1 LERIR
6 VEREARAKETGL
18 HRQPARKK
26 TGSKVEGVMQKLT
39 EIKPTHLSDIL
50 KENGSMLAER
60 LWAASELEIEDFYD
74 QLKDEELKGLLKEI
88 RNPINDL
95 VVMLEAL

>member
-1 LERIR
+1 M
-6 VEREARAKETGL
+6 
-18 HRQPARKK
+18 RKL
-26 TGSKVEGVMQKLT
+26 S

-74 QLKDEELKGLLKEI
+74 QLKDEEMKGLLQEI
-88 RNPINDL
+88 RNPLNDL
-95 VVMLEAL
+95 VSVLEQVRK

>member
-1 LERIR
+1 M
-6 VEREARAKETGL
+6 
-18 HRQPARKK
+18 RKL
-26 TGSKVEGVMQKLT
+26 S
-39 EIKPTHLSDIL
+39 EITPTHLSDIL
-50 KENGSMLAER
+50 KENGSMLPER

-74 QLKDEELKGLLKEI
+74 QLKDEELEGLLKEI

>member
-1 LERIR
+1 
-6 VEREARAKETGL
+6 
-18 HRQPARKK
+18 
-26 TGSKVEGVMQKLT
+26 MQKLT